1 MINATEVRRSTND
14 MGEKRRVLCLN
25 LLRKKPKSSD
35 LKLSQFYQSL
45 IEISAEKAKSAYNV
59 EIGYFHY
66 DFHAEC
72 HKNTDALEDFVE

>member
-1 MINATEVRRSTND
+1 M
-14 MGEKRRVLCLN
+14 
-25 LLRKKPKSSD
+25 
-35 LKLSQFYQSL
+35 

-72 HKNTDALEDFVE
+72 HKNTDALEDFVEQSLAKDWIEPFGLYKETRYVESDGFTVRNEINTI

>member
-1 MINATEVRRSTND
+1 
-14 MGEKRRVLCLN
+14 
-25 LLRKKPKSSD
+25 
-35 LKLSQFYQSL
+35 L